1 MSKPQSDVIKHPFGY
16 RISGTGVRRLTV
28 IMAMNSRTKSPLW
41 KQKDY
46 KLGATNPIIL
56 HVLIP
61 WSYLVAELRLQDS
74 LGLLW
79 TRCVSNPELRAHP
92 GDASHTKKME

>member
-16 RISGTGVRRLTV
+16 QISGTGVRRLTV
-28 IMAMNSRTKSPLW
+28 TMAMNSRIKSRLW

-46 KLGATNPIIL
+46 KLGATSPTLL

-61 WSYLVAELRLQDS
+61 CSYLVAEL
-74 LGLLW
+74 
-79 TRCVSNPELRAHP
+79 
-92 GDASHTKKME
+92 